1 MSGSAQIPIWFFIGL
16 LLAAY
21 GVLILISGVF
31 RWINPSAVPTVMEHL
46 HPAVWWGLL
55 LSFIGG
61 FYTVRYWPAGNRTGN
76 RESRAKHGK
85 RPATGKTPR
94 SASAAGSSRRV
105 PKRPVRKR

>member
-21 GVLILISGVF
+21 GVLIFISGVF
-31 RWINPSAVPTVMEHL
+31 RWINPPAVRTVMEHL

-55 LSFIGG
+55 LSVIGG
-61 FYTVRYWPAGNRTGN
+61 FYTVRYWPAGKKTGN
-76 RESRAKHGK
+76 RKTQAEHGK
-85 RPATGKTPR
+85 RPATGKKSR
-94 SASAAGSSRRV
+94 SVSAAASSRHA